1 MTKSCKKIQY
11 GTAQI
16 ATKEKGEKG
25 GEEKQAMV
33 ALFVFIMKML
43 LKMLGGKGP
52 FGGNVFKHPAKYIL
66 QAIRGFLT

>member
-11 GTAQI
+11 GTAQM
-16 ATKEKGEKG
+16 ATKEKGEKR

-33 ALFVFIMKML
+33 ALCVFIM
-43 LKMLGGKGP
+43 KMLGGKGP

>member
-11 GTAQI
+11 GTAQM

-33 ALFVFIMKML
+33 ALL
-43 LKMLGGKGP
+43 
-52 FGGNVFKHPAKYIL
+52 VFKRL
-66 QAIRGFLT
+66 L